1 MKVYIITKEPFPNG
15 MAATNR
21 IKCYAKSIIS
31 IGIECEVLIYTRTET
46 YGKKT
51 KNTIG
56 KGTFEGIPYQ
66 YIGKTPIR
74 SKNIFIRQINDRLD
88 AYKLVSFLNNKLQKG
103 DIVLGYLG
111 HYSFF
116 INKVI
121 DLIHKKG
128 ARFVR
133 ELCELPYATKKECK
147 KNMLLRK
154 KTFLK
159 QFPKCDGF
167 IAISDGLQDI
177 AIKYKSPWAKIIK
190 VPILVDYKKYDLVD
204 DSINTVIP
212 YIFHSG
218 TLYEQKDGILGM
230 IEAFGIAS
238 QKLSFPI
245 HFILTGKKEDSPHNI
260 QINDLIN
267 KYQLNDKIQFT
278 GYLSDSDLRIFLS
291 KASLVIIN
299 KYMTQQ
305 NKYCFSTKL
314 AEYLAA
320 GKPVI
325 ITKVGEA
332 INWLKDNESAYIVEP
347 ENTHCLAEKIIQ
359 AFTENKNRYN
369 IAKQGKIVCKNNFD
383 YVVYGSKL
391 LSFFNSI
398 K

>member
-1 MKVYIITKEPFPNG
+1 MKVYIISKEPFPNG

-21 IKCYAKSIIS
+21 IICYAKAIIS
-31 IGIECEVLIYTRTET
+31 AGVKCEVLIYTRTES
-46 YGKKT
+46 YGRKI

-56 KGTFEGIPYQ
+56 EGYFEGIPYR
-66 YIGKTPIR
+66 YMGKTPIR
-74 SKNIFIRQINDRLD
+74 SKNIFIKQIDDKFD
-88 AYKLVSFLNNKLQKG
+88 AYRLISFLNNKLQKG

-121 DLIHKKG
+121 DVIHKKG
-128 ARFVR
+128 AKFVR
-133 ELCELPYATKKECK
+133 ELCELPYATKKESK
-147 KNMLLRK
+147 RNILLRK
-154 KTFLK
+154 KVFLK

-167 IAISDGLQDI
+167 IAISEALCNI
-177 AIKYKSPWAKIIK
+177 ANRYKSSKAKIIK
-190 VPILVDYKKYDLVD
+190 IPILVDYKKYDLDD
-204 DSINTVIP
+204 DSINTDIP

-238 QKLSFPI
+238 KKSLSPI
-245 HFILTGKKEDSPHNI
+245 RFILTGKKEDSPHFI
-260 QINDLIN
+260 QLNYLIN

-278 GYLSDSDLRIFLS
+278 GYLSEHDLRTFLS

-299 KYMTQQ
+299 KYVTEQ

-325 ITKVGEA
+325 ITNVGEA
-332 INWLKDNESAYIVEP
+332 INWLKNNESAYIVEP
-347 ENTHCLAEKIIQ
+347 ENTSCLAEKIIQ
-359 AFTENKNRYN
+359 AFTNNNERNN
-369 IAKQGKIVCKNNFD
+369 IAKQGKIVCKDNFD
-383 YVVYGSKL
+383 YRIYGTKL
-391 LSFFNSI
+391 LAFFQSI
-398 K
+398 